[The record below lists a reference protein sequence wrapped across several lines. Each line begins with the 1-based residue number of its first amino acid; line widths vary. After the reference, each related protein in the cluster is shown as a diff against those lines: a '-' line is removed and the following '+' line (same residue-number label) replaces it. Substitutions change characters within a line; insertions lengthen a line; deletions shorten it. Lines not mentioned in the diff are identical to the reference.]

1 MVSDCEGVTAIALDP
16 DNTHQAVVSCETS
29 SLHHVNTETLHATD
43 DAVSVHSYITSLSW
57 QPPVSK
63 SHSTENL
70 ILVGGY
76 SDGNFVMFK
85 RITTGKYKKIV
96 AHEGAVTGV
105 KWSPDGTS
113 LLTSGEDGE
122 VKVWSQTGHL
132 RSTLAR
138 FEAAINS
145 MSWNHDSSTVVAAH
159 NASLS
164 IHDVQNNWKS
174 FKWNVTGSKE
184 KSAVILAVDWNS
196 QSNLIVCGGEDCK
209 YHVFDSRGVLLV
221 TSHPL
226 PYPITSIAWLP
237 NGEAFVIGSFG
248 TISICDKGGED
259 FKCIGVGSNS
269 SVIDLKCS
277 KDSAQVF
284 GSCSNG
290 LLLVGHVLAKAIEWN
305 GIVVEQVDPNQL
317 RVDIMNDKTIE
328 SVQVHW

>member
-1 MVSDCEGVTAIALDP
+1 MLSDCEGITAIALDP

-29 SLHHVNTETLHATD
+29 FLHPVNTETLQATCD
-43 DAVSVHSYITSLSW
+43 TVPVHSYITSLSW
-57 QPPVSK
+57 QPPVSN
-63 SHSTENL
+63 SHSTEDL
-70 ILVGGY
+70 ILVGGC
-76 SDGNFVMFK
+76 SDGHFIMFK

-96 AHEGAVTGV
+96 AHEGAVTCV

-132 RSTLAR
+132 RSIMTRLESAV
-138 FEAAINS
+138 NS

-164 IHDVQNNWKS
+164 IHHVQNNGKS

-209 YHVFDSRGVLLV
+209 YHVFDSRGALLM

-226 PYPITSIAWLP
+226 SHPITSIAWLP
-237 NGEAFVIGSFG
+237 DGEAFVIGSFG
-248 TISICDKGGED
+248 TIGICDKGGED
-259 FKCIGVGSNS
+259 LKCIDVGSKS
-269 SVIDLKCS
+269 SVIDIKCS

-290 LLLVGHVLAKAIEWN
+290 LLLVGHVLAKVLEWN

-317 RVDIMNDKTIE
+317 RIDIMNDKTNE
-328 SVQVHW
+328 FVQVNW